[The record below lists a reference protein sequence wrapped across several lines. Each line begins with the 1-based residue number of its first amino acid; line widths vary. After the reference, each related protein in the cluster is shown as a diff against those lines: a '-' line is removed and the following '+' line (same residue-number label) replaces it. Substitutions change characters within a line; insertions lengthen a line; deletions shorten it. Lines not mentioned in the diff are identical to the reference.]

1 MLVRAHKDELLSWC
15 LYKVEWSRE
24 SARMAV
30 KIEHFS
36 RKAHGRTS
44 VITFGPDSIVQQ
56 LNYQFKYKTFTAP
69 QLGRLQS
76 QATSYLDCTRGVWS
90 LHEKFFRAQFSS
102 DR

>member
-1 MLVRAHKDELLSWC
+1 
-15 LYKVEWSRE
+15 
-24 SARMAV
+24 MAV

-44 VITFGPDSIVQQ
+44 VIAFGPDPIGQQ

-76 QATSYLDCTRGVWS
+76 QATSYLVCTWGGFGVYM
-90 LHEKFFRAQFSS
+90 KNFFGRSFPPTVNP
-102 DR
+102 